1 VVEAD
6 WSSSDRLQY
15 DAMATIKSA
24 VIDSALWTG
33 VSEPEL
39 VRIGLPLVQLFCDCP
54 FAVVRDRYFARP
66 RHEGFEAERMTI
78 EDYEQYRPLRHP
90 LAADFPLIRV
100 DTNQA
105 IDYAPLFNQL
115 AEHLRVAPSRTHDS
129 DRG

>member
-1 VVEAD
+1 
-6 WSSSDRLQY
+6 
-15 DAMATIKSA
+15 MATIKSA